1 MKAFRSFDNVTTP
14 ERWKQRAL
22 EISGYEKPKLKK
34 TYEIAV
40 VAAAAVFAVAVVAV
54 NSFVKFG
61 NADSLDEDLTP
72 EVTMQAPAASGE
84 DAFEDAVVSQ
94 SDERY
99 NIVGN
104 SDGSYQ
110 RVYGFHN
117 EGLQVNYPDD
127 LENITNE
134 RIAKDGYASGVI
146 IRMEKNEEYTT
157 LYLAA
162 EDPVCVI
169 ERDDYVCVVKS
180 YDPEQYA
187 KDGRIEIYEPENSEV
202 VKVRVK
208 NDMPPSDN
216 FSDEGTPGLDEHKFV
231 VNSGAFLFFD
241 KDEAANDIENGRL
254 PVASKYYLYS
264 SAPLFCTQEEYSEI
278 ERLADI
284 ASDCGSD
291 KQLKE
296 DLILGQVMNLDK
308 KKPGSRIRLSNVEK
322 PENLKAAFGDIAF
335 DPEGDTMYLVE
346 RIVPCAPN
354 DTQTIEIEGRES
366 KTIVFSDDTADFD
379 NVQAVFDGTDSAD
392 IFNSDDK
399 ICEVK
404 LNTNFGGKAKDIKI
418 VHPADTTELYI
429 VATIE
434 DSVGTKDDIDYM
446 VIAYEDPIP
455 LMISEFDI
463 ENPGDKSLYIDYEE
477 WQSLY
482 AAGEDVNEKTFLVRV
497 QKESFIDLLAQK
509 GVRSITELNKREVYG
524 VLIYPDELK
533 KLYEYPDAFGEEHEA
548 VITMSFDFT
557 GAEE

>member
-72 EVTMQAPAASGE
+72 EVTMQAPAAVE
-84 DAFEDAVVSQ
+84 DDPEDDFVSR

-99 NIVGN
+99 TVVGN
-104 SDGSYQ
+104 SDAGYQ
-110 RVYGFHN
+110 RHYGFHN
-117 EGLQVNYPDD
+117 EDLLVNYPDD
-127 LENITNE
+127 LENITNA
-134 RIAKDGYASGVI
+134 RIAEDGYASGVI

-162 EDPVCVI
+162 ETSICAIDNGNH
-169 ERDDYVCVVKS
+169 VCVVKT

-187 KDGRIEIYEPENSEV
+187 KDKRIEIFDPDNCEV
-202 VKVRVK
+202 VKARVP
-208 NDMPPSDN
+208 NDMLPSDE

-231 VNSGAFLFFD
+231 VGNGTFLFFD
-241 KDEAANDIENGRL
+241 KDEVANDIANGRL

-308 KKPGSRIRLSNVEK
+308 KKPGFRIRLSNVEK

-335 DPEGDTMYLVE
+335 DPDGDTMYLVE

-354 DTQTIEIEGRES
+354 DMQTIEIEGRET

-379 NVQAVFDGTDSAD
+379 NVQAVFDGTDSAN
-392 IFNSDDK
+392 IFNGDDK

-404 LNTNFGGKAKDIKI
+404 LSTNFGGKAKDIKI

-429 VATIE
+429 VAAIE

-446 VIAYEDPIP
+446 VIAYEDQIP

-463 ENPGDKSLYIDYEE
+463 ENPGDKALYIDYEE

-482 AAGEDVNEKTFLVRV
+482 ASGEDVNEKTFLVRV
-497 QKESFIDLLAQK
+497 QKESFIDLFAQK
-509 GVRSITELNKREVYG
+509 GVRSITELTKREVYG

-533 KLYEYPDAFGEEHEA
+533 KLYEYPDSFGEEHEA